1 MSFQKKKKK
10 NKKKI
15 DKQITNVYCISCN
28 ITNKQTRHK
37 IYFTENEIIP
47 ARIMRSSYKFP
58 FLEIC
63 VTLYHI
69 FTEKQNF
76 LFWICVMLRDTAILA
91 NKQLAIYYGGGG
103 NFLPV
108 KFSNFHVLIIF

>member
-37 IYFTENEIIP
+37 IYFTENEIIL

-58 FLEIC
+58 FLEIYITLC
-63 VTLYHI
+63 KISFNNIKKFYILIYAKILHGILYH
-69 FTEKQNF
+69 FENTVCK
-76 LFWICVMLRDTAILA
+76 ILT
-91 NKQLAIYYGGGG
+91 KSGKY
-103 NFLPV
+103 
-108 KFSNFHVLIIF
+108 